1 MNQLLSK
8 IGSEEGYLCT
18 IYQEL
23 AVKKTGLRWHLWQ
36 IYLGYFKNLKGQDYM
51 PIVRKHRQ
59 AYDKLKAEMKE
70 CLENMED
77 PLLVNPLLKVK
88 EESFEKETE
97 VLIDKDLVRTFAELE
112 LFQKPETLAEL
123 KNVLM
128 TWSFANRLM
137 GYRQGMNDLVGILYL
152 VRDEQIQELAGSQ
165 VSADYKELM
174 NPSKTEHDIFA
185 MLDLLLLTGLDSFY
199 AHDDMYKKA
208 KTRQPNGRV
217 YSFLSED
224 FNFKNPKLPIVKRAN
239 NIYSAKLSIVDPEL
253 HFHMEALKL
262 EPQWFMM

>member
-1 MNQLLSK
+1 M
-8 IGSEEGYLCT
+8 
-18 IYQEL
+18 
-23 AVKKTGLRWHLWQ
+23 KKTGLRWHVWQ
-36 IYLGYFKNLKGQDYM
+36 IYLGYFKNLKSQDYM

-59 AYDKLKAEMKE
+59 QYDKLKAEMKD
-70 CLENMED
+70 CVENMED

-152 VRDEQIQELAGSQ
+152 VRDEQMQELAGSQ
-165 VSADYKELM
+165 VSSDYKELM
-174 NPSKTEHDIFA
+174 NPSKTEHDIFV

-199 AHDDMYKKA
+199 AHDDMYKRA
-208 KTRQPNGRV
+208 KFKQPNGRV
-217 YSFLSED
+217 YSFLAED